1 MSQTMTV
8 HPRRSAGLA
17 TFETRNA
24 RYVAARSAGFSDT
37 SGARR
42 AGVVAMAGLVTA
54 GIVAPS
60 ANAALEV
67 PAGVSISA
75 ADLAQQPREAAA
87 DPIYTSVA
95 LNVRTGTSLE
105 STRLTTLDPGTQVT
119 VTGDTFGDWTE
130 VRHNGVKRW
139 VATQY
144 LTDQAPVAPAPE
156 TEAESATTAES
167 GTESE
172 SATDSVAAARTTSA
186 SRSTDRPAVD
196 TSGLDAKRAAVVQA
210 AYQGVGTGYVY
221 GGTAFGAWDCSGF
234 VLWATGQAG
243 ITGLPRT
250 ASAQAAALTPTSN
263 PQPGDLVL
271 QNGGGHI
278 GIYVGDGM
286 MISALNSSSG
296 TQLHPVSWMPVSGYY
311 TYN

>member
-105 STRLTTLDPGTQVT
+105 STRLTTLDQGTQVT

-130 VRHNGVKRW
+130 VRHNGIERW

-144 LTDQAPVAPAPE
+144 LSNEAPVAPAPE
-156 TEAESATTAES
+156 ATTETKAESTES
-167 GTESE
+167 TTESE
-172 SATDSVAAARTTSA
+172 TVAAERTA
-186 SRSTDRPAVD
+186 AVSRSTDRPAVT

-243 ITGLPRT
+243 ITGLPRP
-250 ASAQAAALTPTSN
+250 AAAQAAALTPTSN

-311 TYN
+311 TYS

>member
-130 VRHNGVKRW
+130 VRHNGIERW

-144 LTDQAPVAPAPE
+144 LSNEAPVAPAPE
-156 TEAESATTAES
+156 ATTETKAESTES
-167 GTESE
+167 TTESE
-172 SATDSVAAARTTSA
+172 TVAAERTA
-186 SRSTDRPAVD
+186 AVSRSTDRPAVT

-210 AYQGVGTGYVY
+210 AYRGVGTGYVY

-250 ASAQAAALTPTSN
+250 AAAQAAALTPTSN

-286 MISALNSSSG
+286 MISALNSNSG

-311 TYN
+311 TLS